1 MKKIYSLVII
11 IAAITTTFVSA
22 AQSVKLSET
31 GKNET
36 VVSRNDYSTLEL
48 TNLVAGFDYINV
60 KTGQGI
66 FSKISIEGYGFS
78 MENGKPQLPV
88 LKKIIE
94 IPEGAVMHLT
104 VLNEKFTD
112 YNLSELKIEHKLFPA
127 QPSVSK
133 SADPEDIQFVY
144 NQEVYGTDEFYSTG
158 LAGVEYLGIMR
169 GIRMGRL
176 TISPFAYNPVTNVLR
191 VYSELDVRID
201 FEGGDVTK
209 TIQTKKRLFS
219 PYFEGVYKM
228 ISNYK
233 EEITDELIMDEPVTY
248 VIVADPMFE
257 SALQPFIE
265 WKTKKGFKVI
275 EAYTDDP
282 NVGNTTTSIKS
293 YLQDLYD
300 NPAAG
305 YNPQSFVLFVGD
317 VAQIPAY
324 SGTAGSHVTDLY
336 YCDYTGDI
344 YPECY
349 YGRFS
354 AENVS
359 ELQPQIDKT
368 LEYEQYLMPDPSYL
382 DEVVMVA
389 GADASHQLTWGNGQI
404 NYGTDNYFNA
414 AHGLTSHTYLQPEP
428 SGGNYSANI
437 HQNVSD
443 GVSYANYTAH
453 CSSNGWA
460 DPSFSISDISGLS
473 NAHKYCLMVG
483 NCCLSNQFDVNDCF
497 GEEMLMAAGKG
508 ALGYIGGSNST
519 YWDEDFWWG
528 VGYETVSANP
538 VYNSD
543 HLGAYDRTFH
553 DHGEP
558 LDEWYVTQ
566 GQMPS
571 AGNLAVTQSGTS
583 SETYYWEI
591 YHLMGD
597 PSLMVYM
604 SQAPVTSATYASLM
618 PLGSTSFTVN
628 TEPYAYVAIS
638 KDGVLYGAAVADAA
652 GVADVILNPITVPGT
667 ADVVVTRQNGQPYIG
682 TVTVASPSGPYLSL
696 ESFQIDDNAGN
707 NNGEADYDE
716 SVELDVTIENL
727 GSSTATNVSAILSTA
742 GAYVTITDD
751 TNNWPDIPAGT
762 TSTQTGAFSFD
773 IADDIPDQ
781 YVVDFDLEMTDG
793 TETWNS
799 ALSITVNAPQL
810 ELSGSM
816 VIDDVAGGNGD
827 GRLDPG
833 ETADITM
840 IVSNNGHSNSPAAV
854 ASLSSVSPYITIN
867 SGSNLLGV
875 ISAGASINTTYNVTC
890 DAATPMGTAVDFT
903 LDVAAGNYGV
913 SKTYYESVGL
923 IVEDWETGDFNKFP
937 WIFGGDADWTLT
949 TVDTYE
955 GAYSAKSGVITDSQT
970 SELSVTVETTID
982 DSISF
987 YLKVS
992 SESSYDKLQF
1002 WIDGTM
1008 AASWSG
1014 EVAWGEVKYFV
1025 AAGVHTFKWIYE
1037 KDGSVSS
1044 GSDCAWVDFIVFPP
1058 LAPIEPDIT
1067 VVPLFIDFGE
1077 VPVGSTST
1085 EIFTISNNGSDYLT
1099 GTVNSPVPF
1108 TVSEGNKASF
1118 KEGGKNSV
1126 SFTVD
1131 PGSSKVFDITFA
1143 PTSVNCFS
1151 DNVYVLSNDPDSP
1164 SINIA
1169 VTGCGVIGPDL
1180 TYSPGSFEKWLV
1192 PGGSSSD
1199 MLSVN
1204 NNGDQQ
1210 LNYNAQV
1217 VYSGDSKDV
1226 VTVYPVSV
1234 NYSTGTTDGTS
1245 KTETSL
1251 IKGLDTEDGW
1261 FKFDVSSIPV
1271 GSTINSIELHGYV
1284 NQTYYPYWSA
1294 TSLPMDP
1301 VTATAS
1307 EIKDWVQTH
1316 TVTDSAYYYGNES
1329 SSFATG
1335 WHHWQL
1341 NSRANDDL
1349 EASLSNGW
1357 FAIGMDSRD
1366 NSTTYYIVFDGWNEA
1381 NPPYLVIDYTYNPPY
1396 NWLTLDG
1403 GTSTTGSVDAGGHT
1417 NINVGFDAGT
1427 LAEGV
1432 YTADI
1437 YLNSN
1442 DPAEP
1447 LVTIPVTLNVV
1458 NGYNVNLTL
1467 FLEGPFEGTQMNTVL
1482 QGLNDFP
1489 QTQPFDVAPWNY
1501 SGTETISG
1509 STANVVDWVL
1519 VELRDAVDVQSAIPG
1534 TRLERRAGLLLSDGS
1549 VVSPDGTSQLLFATQ
1564 PVNSLFAVIYSR
1576 NHLSVIS
1583 ANALTGIGGNYSY
1596 DFSGSASAA
1605 FGTDAL
1611 KQLSGTVWGLYSGD
1625 GNCDGHIN
1633 ETDLPLWKTEAG
1645 KAGYN
1650 LMDYNFDGQVDNVD
1664 KDDFWLNNNGTDCQ
1678 MPE

>member
-1 MKKIYSLVII
+1 MKNFYFLII
-11 IAAITTTFVSA
+11 ILAAVTANIDLV

-31 GKNET
+31 GENET
-36 VVSRNDYSTLEL
+36 VVVRNDYSVLEL
-48 TNLVAGFDYINV
+48 RNRVSGFGYINV

-78 MENGKPQLPV
+78 MEDGKPQLPV

-94 IPEGAVMHLT
+94 IPEGAVMHL
-104 VLNEKFTD
+104 VVQNEKFTD
-112 YNLSELKIEHKLFPA
+112 YNLDVLNIDNKLFPA

-133 SADPEDIQFVY
+133 STDPEDVQFVY
-144 NQEVYGTDEFYSTG
+144 DQQVYNTDDFYSVG
-158 LAGVEYLGIMR
+158 LVGVEYLGIMR
-169 GIRMGRL
+169 GISMARFS
-176 TISPFAYNPVTNVLR
+176 ISPFSYNPLTNILR
-191 VYSELDVRID
+191 VYTELDVRID
-201 FEGGDVTK
+201 FEGGDVSK
-209 TIQTKKRLFS
+209 TIQTKRQLFS

-257 SALQPFIE
+257 SALQPFIQ
-265 WKTKKGFKVI
+265 WKTKKGFNVI
-275 EAYTDDP
+275 EAYTDNP

-293 YLQDLYD
+293 YLQGLYD

-317 VAQIPAY
+317 VAQIPTF
-324 SGTAGSHVTDLY
+324 SGTAGGHVTDLY
-336 YCDYTGDI
+336 YCEYTGDI
-344 YPECY
+344 FPECY

-354 AENVS
+354 AETIPQ
-359 ELQPQIDKT
+359 LQPQIDKT
-368 LEYEQYLMPDPSYL
+368 LEYEKYLMPDPSYL

-404 NYGTDNYFNA
+404 NYGTGNYFNA
-414 AHGLTSHTYLQPEP
+414 AHGILSHTYLQPEP
-428 SGGNYSANI
+428 AGGNYSANI
-437 HQNVSD
+437 QQNVSD

-453 CSSNGWA
+453 CSPNGWA
-460 DPSFSISDISGLS
+460 DPGFSIGDIAGLS

-483 NCCLSNQFDVNDCF
+483 NCCSSLEFQTNCF
-497 GEEMLMAAGKG
+497 GEEVLRAQDKG

-553 DHGEP
+553 DNSEP
-558 LDEWYVTQ
+558 LSEWYVTQ

-571 AGNLAVTQSGTS
+571 AGNLAVTQSGS
-583 SETYYWEI
+583 SRETYYWEI

-597 PSLMVYM
+597 PSVMIYM
-604 SQAPVTSATYASLM
+604 SQAPVTNATYASLM

-638 KDGVLYGAAVADAA
+638 KDGVLYGAAVADAS
-652 GVADVILNPITVPGT
+652 GVADVTLTPITVPGT

-682 TVTVASPSGPYLSL
+682 TVTVASPSGPYLSM

-716 SVELDVTIENL
+716 TVAFDVTIENL
-727 GSSTATNVSAILSTA
+727 GSSTATNVSAVLSTTDT
-742 GAYVTITDD
+742 YVTITDNS
-751 TNNWPDIPAGT
+751 NNWPDIPAGT

-773 IADDIPDQ
+773 ISDDISDQ

-793 TETWNS
+793 TEIWNS
-799 ALSITVNAPQL
+799 VLSITVNAPQL
-810 ELSGSM
+810 ELLGNM
-816 VIDDVAGGNGD
+816 LIDDVAGGNGN

-840 IVSNNGHSNSPAAV
+840 VVSNNGHSNSPSAV

-867 SGSNLLGV
+867 SGSNLLGA
-875 ISAGASINTTYNVTC
+875 ISAGGSLNATYNIAC
-890 DAATPMGTAVDFT
+890 DVSTPMGTVVDFT

-913 SKTYYESVGL
+913 SKAYYESVGL
-923 IVEDWETGDFNKFP
+923 IVEDWETGDFSKFP
-937 WIFGGDADWTLT
+937 WVFGGDADWTLV
-949 TVDTYE
+949 TVDPYE
-955 GAYSAKSGVITDSQT
+955 GIYSAKSGTIDHNQT
-970 SELSVTVETTID
+970 SELFVTLETTVD
-982 DSISF
+982 DTISF
-987 YLKVS
+987 YRKVS
-992 SESSYDKLQF
+992 SESGYDFLQF

-1014 EVAWGEVKYFV
+1014 EVAWSEVKYFV
-1025 AAGVHTFKWIYE
+1025 ATGVHSFKWIYD
-1037 KDGSVSS
+1037 KDGSTNS

-1058 LAPIEPDIT
+1058 IAPIEPDIA
-1067 VVPLFIDFGE
+1067 VDPLFIDFGE
-1077 VPVGSTST
+1077 VPVGSSST
-1085 EIFTISNNGSDYLT
+1085 ETFTISNSGSDNLT
-1099 GTVNSPVPF
+1099 GTINSPAPF
-1108 TVSEGNKASF
+1108 TVSESNKSSF
-1118 KEGGKNSV
+1118 KEDGKNSL
-1126 SFTVD
+1126 SYTVN
-1131 PGSSKVFDITFA
+1131 PGSSKEFDITFA

-1169 VTGCGVIGPDL
+1169 VTGCGMTGPDL
-1180 TYSPGSFEKWLV
+1180 VYSPGSFEKWLA
-1192 PGGSSSD
+1192 PGESASD
-1199 MLSVN
+1199 MLALN

-1210 LNYNAQV
+1210 LNYDAQV
-1217 VYSGDSKDV
+1217 VYTDDSKSV
-1226 VTVYPVSV
+1226 VTVYPASN

-1261 FKFDVSSIPV
+1261 FKFDVSSIPA

-1284 NQTYYPYWSA
+1284 NQTNYPFWSA

-1307 EIKDWVQTH
+1307 EIKNWIQNH

-1335 WHHWQL
+1335 WHHWPL
-1341 NSRANDDL
+1341 NSRANNDL
-1349 EASLSNGW
+1349 EASLSNGL

-1366 NSTTYYIVFDGWNEA
+1366 NSATYYIVFDGWDEA

-1396 NWLTLDG
+1396 NWLTIEG
-1403 GTSTTGSVDAGGHT
+1403 GPSASGSVDAGGHT

-1427 LAEGV
+1427 LTEGI
-1432 YTADI
+1432 YLADI
-1437 YLNSN
+1437 YLSSN
-1442 DPAEP
+1442 DPDEP

-1458 NGYNVNLTL
+1458 NGYNVNLTV

-1482 QGLNDFP
+1482 QGLSDFS
-1489 QTQPFDVAPWNY
+1489 QTQPFNVAPWNY
-1501 SGTETISG
+1501 GGTETISG
-1509 STANVVDWVL
+1509 NTDDVVDWVL
-1519 VELRDAVDVQSAIPG
+1519 VELRDAVNASGADAG
-1534 TRLERRAGLLLSDGS
+1534 TRIERRAGLLLNDGS
-1549 VVSPDGTSQLLFATQ
+1549 VVSSDGTSQLLFTAQ
-1564 PVNSLFAVIYSR
+1564 SVNGLFAVIHSR
-1576 NHLSVIS
+1576 NHLSVLS

-1596 DFSGSASAA
+1596 DFSGFVNAA

-1611 KQLSGTVWGLYSGD
+1611 KQLSATIWGLYSGD

-1664 KDDFWLNNNGTDCQ
+1664 KDDLWLENIGTDCQ
-1678 MPE
+1678 VPE